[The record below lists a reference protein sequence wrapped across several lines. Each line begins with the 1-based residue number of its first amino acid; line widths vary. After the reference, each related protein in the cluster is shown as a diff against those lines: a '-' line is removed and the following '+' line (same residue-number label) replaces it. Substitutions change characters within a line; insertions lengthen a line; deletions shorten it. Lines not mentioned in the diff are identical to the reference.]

1 MLNCI
6 AIDDE
11 PGALDIIKKFCEPIS
26 FIKLQHC
33 FTQVSLAQRYL
44 KNYPVDLIFLDIQ
57 MPDVN
62 GIEFIKTV
70 KQKVMVIFVSAYTEY
85 AIEGF
90 NLAAVDY
97 LLKPIIF
104 DRFELA
110 CKRANDYH
118 DFLQNSTESEQ
129 RFLYVRSS
137 YNLVKIPYED
147 IVYCE
152 TMDDYISIHRTNDKP
167 VKVLM
172 SLKKM
177 QKQLPEDEFA
187 RVHRSFTVNISKVSS
202 VRGNRIFID
211 ETEISMGVSYK
222 KEFYKKYKM

>member
-11 PGALDIIKKFCEPIS
+11 PGALEIIKKFCEHIS
-26 FIKLQHC
+26 FIKLQQC

-70 KQKVMVIFVSAYTEY
+70 KQKVMVIFVSAYSEY

-97 LLKPIIF
+97 LLKPIVF

-110 CKRANDYH
+110 CKRAIEYH
-118 DFLQNSTESEQ
+118 DFLQSSTETEQ

-152 TMDDYISIHRTNDKP
+152 TMDDYVIIHRTNDKP

-177 QKQLPEDEFA
+177 QNQLPEDEFA
-187 RVHRSFTVNISKVSS
+187 RVHRSYIVNISKVNS
-202 VRGNRIFID
+202 VRGNTLFID
-211 ETEISMGVSYK
+211 ETEISMGSSYK
-222 KEFYKKYKM
+222 KDFYKKYKT